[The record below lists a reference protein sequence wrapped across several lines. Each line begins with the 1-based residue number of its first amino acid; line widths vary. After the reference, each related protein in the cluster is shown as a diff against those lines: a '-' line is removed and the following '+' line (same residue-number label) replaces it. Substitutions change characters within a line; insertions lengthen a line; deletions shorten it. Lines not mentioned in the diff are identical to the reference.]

1 MKLFFTKGIKGS
13 IENEHITLHAGDS
26 YIKTELTYNADNLL
40 KIEIDYRIRFI
51 GMIDDKYDMNNEQ
64 SINFCPIYNGHFFNI
79 TNLEYNLDEA
89 FSTLYD
95 LLLKCIFH
103 EEDYYKSINNIPSFL
118 LSEGIYPFFFLSKD
132 DFQKGLVESRLM
144 NILPEIAYHKYIY
157 LFELNNMVAN
167 VQDFLH
173 SSYQMFL
180 STHEQNYEIIQKTIK
195 IVNPQDASWEYLS
208 RSKANTNLAS
218 SYMAAIHHLV
228 SCLDVITKLLGE
240 LTSIPDEI
248 DFSGEKYIRL
258 KCGNIYFSNIN
269 RYMSVYKTL
278 SHFTKSFFPKKDFY
292 QDLILTRNEL
302 THNSFLSTGKNVFV
316 GKNTDMVNNK
326 NICYSVTYLWDIYNG
341 KPTRWLNRDK
351 FFSQNRSIDEWLLNY
366 YCHLFI
372 DFYETILLINEYL
385 SKKSL

>member
-132 DFQKGLVESRLM
+132 DFQKGLVESKLM

-167 VQDFLH
+167 VQDFL
-173 SSYQMFL
+173 
-180 STHEQNYEIIQKTIK
+180 
-195 IVNPQDASWEYLS
+195 
-208 RSKANTNLAS
+208 
-218 SYMAAIHHLV
+218 
-228 SCLDVITKLLGE
+228 
-240 LTSIPDEI
+240 
-248 DFSGEKYIRL
+248 RL
-258 KCGNIYFSNIN
+258 
-269 RYMSVYKTL
+269 
-278 SHFTKSFFPKKDFY
+278 
-292 QDLILTRNEL
+292 
-302 THNSFLSTGKNVFV
+302 
-316 GKNTDMVNNK
+316 
-326 NICYSVTYLWDIYNG
+326 
-341 KPTRWLNRDK
+341 
-351 FFSQNRSIDEWLLNY
+351 
-366 YCHLFI
+366 
-372 DFYETILLINEYL
+372 
-385 SKKSL
+385 